1 MNGEKAVYF
10 GSEKYFS
17 LREAS
22 KSFNYHRDYI
32 SQLCRSK
39 NLNCR
44 QFGNQWLVEEKSLIN
59 YKSRKSENGNK
70 NIKNEKWPIKSEIAV
85 KDEWDN
91 ILYHIPR
98 ITYHIPD
105 TRDTKYQILNTSP
118 WNPYESFLFK
128 FLTRATIIFLIA
140 GLVFQNPQGAFAKLS
155 EAKKIAKNK
164 IANTARE
171 MKNISANIGESI
183 AGDFSVVA
191 IETRPNLFSIAA
203 DTRNTA
209 REMKNIYVNIGENII
224 SGDFSASVA
233 EVGRGFFS
241 GISEKLASLTSS
253 FFQDISEGVK
263 AIGGGMKDVFVSLPT
278 KISERVFRQKIS
290 KTEDKKI
297 EATKPIV
304 QTTEQAPKED
314 DLASLRREIEI
325 LKTSGL
331 KVEKVIEKPTIVE
344 RTIQQFFSEVTKKDL
359 DTQLNQLNNKILSQ
373 YAELKNLIA
382 ERTQANFNAIAL
394 SQRINNLGNVTIASP
409 TITSPTISGSGSISG
424 STLSISETAS
434 VSGAVT
440 FGADLNADN
449 GTLYVD
455 SSNNRVGVGTTSP
468 QYVLDVDGTMRV
480 TSLVAASQT
489 IGGNLGVTG
498 NLTVSGLANLSANAS
513 TTQLSSLD
521 GLYIGRTSTTTI
533 RGDNLSSTIPYASS
547 TYSSFATA
555 STTNLVVSSAAT
567 LNNLTASR
575 LISLDG
581 SKNIASVAN
590 LASWVAGTANQLT
603 VSDDGDGS
611 ITLSLPSLVSLTQAS
626 STRFSVFDT
635 LYVGGTATTTI
646 TSSAVNIPT
655 GGTYQINGTNV
666 LSGSIL
672 GSGVTGSSLTS
683 LGTISTGVWQG
694 TAIGVDY
701 GGTNIT
707 SFTPG
712 DIVYASGATTLSRV
726 ASSTGG
732 TILQTSFT
740 TGAPSWVA
748 TSTLGIALTNTT
760 GTLAVARGG
769 TGLTTFGGT
778 NTILYTTAADA
789 LASIVTANSGVLVT
803 SGAGA
808 PSIATDIPTAVTIG
822 GQYVYR
828 VGGTDVAVAD
838 GGTGFSTTPTYGQLL
853 VGNSASGYTLSATST
868 LGIAISDTTGAL
880 TVDRGGTNITS
891 FTPGDIV
898 YASGATTL
906 SRVASST
913 GGTILQ
919 TSFTTG
925 APSWVATSSLG
936 IALTNTTG
944 TLAVARGG
952 TGLTTFGG
960 TNPILYTA
968 AADALASIVTA
979 NSGVLV
985 TSGAGAPSIATD
997 IPTAVTIGGQYVYRV
1012 GGTDVAV
1019 ADGGTGFST
1028 TPTYGQLLVGNSA
1041 SGYTLSATSTLG
1053 IAISDT
1059 TGALTVDRGG
1069 TNITSFT
1076 PGDIVYASGAT
1087 TLSRVAS
1094 STGGTILQNSF
1105 TTGAPSWVATST
1117 LGIALTN
1124 TTGTLA
1130 VARGGTGLTTFGGTN
1145 TILYTTAADALAS
1158 NTNFIF

>member
-164 IANTARE
+164 IA
-171 MKNISANIGESI
+171 
-183 AGDFSVVA
+183 
-191 IETRPNLFSIAA
+191 
-203 DTRNTA
+203 NTA

-672 GSGVTGSSLTS
+672 RSGVTGSSLTS

-748 TSTLGIALTNTT
+748 TSTFCIA
-760 GTLAVARGG
+760 
-769 TGLTTFGGT
+769 
-778 NTILYTTAADA
+778 
-789 LASIVTANSGVLVT
+789 
-803 SGAGA
+803 
-808 PSIATDIPTAVTIG
+808 
-822 GQYVYR
+822 
-828 VGGTDVAVAD
+828 
-838 GGTGFSTTPTYGQLL
+838 
-853 VGNSASGYTLSATST
+853 
-868 LGIAISDTTGAL
+868 
-880 TVDRGGTNITS
+880 
-891 FTPGDIV
+891 
-898 YASGATTL
+898 
-906 SRVASST
+906 
-913 GGTILQ
+913 
-919 TSFTTG
+919 
-925 APSWVATSSLG
+925 
-936 IALTNTTG
+936 
-944 TLAVARGG
+944 
-952 TGLTTFGG
+952 
-960 TNPILYTA
+960 
-968 AADALASIVTA
+968 
-979 NSGVLV
+979 
-985 TSGAGAPSIATD
+985 
-997 IPTAVTIGGQYVYRV
+997 
-1012 GGTDVAV
+1012 
-1019 ADGGTGFST
+1019 
-1028 TPTYGQLLVGNSA
+1028 
-1041 SGYTLSATSTLG
+1041 
-1053 IAISDT
+1053 
-1059 TGALTVDRGG
+1059 
-1069 TNITSFT
+1069 
-1076 PGDIVYASGAT
+1076 
-1087 TLSRVAS
+1087 
-1094 STGGTILQNSF
+1094 
-1105 TTGAPSWVATST
+1105 
-1117 LGIALTN
+1117 
-1124 TTGTLA
+1124 
-1130 VARGGTGLTTFGGTN
+1130 
-1145 TILYTTAADALAS
+1145 
-1158 NTNFIF
+1158 